1 MKLIT
6 KTSCEISGRIIS
18 SSIKKNTI
26 YASSLIDLIKKN
38 AQQML
43 THIKKK
49 NLKITYHMTLLR
61 PT

>member
-49 NLKITYHMTLLR
+49 IKITYHMTLLR